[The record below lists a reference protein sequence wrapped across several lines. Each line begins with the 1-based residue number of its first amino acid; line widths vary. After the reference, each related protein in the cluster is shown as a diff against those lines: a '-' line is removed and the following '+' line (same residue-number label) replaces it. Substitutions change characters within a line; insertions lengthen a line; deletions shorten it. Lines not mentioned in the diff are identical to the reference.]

1 MKKIIAVLLLMAMVF
16 AGCGEAATSTNSS
29 AEADKKPTSCAISD
43 DATDNGGD
51 DTATTNFNPAN
62 GQEALE
68 MAMKAIKAVDKEGI
82 SYYFGED
89 FWQWNFDIGN
99 EELALIKKAFP
110 KMTYEFVSFEEN
122 DTGSTFGTVSITAI
136 DLRAQYWNVEQRLDT
151 WMAERNY
158 EYNEDEKR
166 AELFAIFDD
175 EINGQYA
182 KFMTIDVELEAYC
195 IEGKWYVSRSD
206 EFLRA
211 IFGHGD
217 WGM

>member
-1 MKKIIAVLLLMAMVF
+1 MKKIIAVLVLMGLIF
-16 AGCGEAATSTNSS
+16 AGC
-29 AEADKKPTSCAISD
+29 AEATADANDTDKKPTSCAISD

-89 FWQWNFDIGN
+89 FWQGWFDVGN

-110 KMTYEFVSFEEN
+110 KMEYEFLSFEEN
-122 DTGSTFGTVSITAI
+122 DTGSTFGTLKTTVI

-151 WMAERNY
+151 WMQERNY
-158 EYNEDEKR
+158 EYTEEEKR
-166 AELFAIFDD
+166 AELFAIFND
-175 EINGQYA
+175 ELKDGLA
-182 KFMTIDVELEAYC
+182 KRITVEVTIEAYC
-195 IEGKWYVSRSD
+195 TEGKWWVSRSD
-206 EFLRA
+206 DFVRA
-211 IFGHGD
+211 IFGQGD
-217 WGM
+217 YGMGM